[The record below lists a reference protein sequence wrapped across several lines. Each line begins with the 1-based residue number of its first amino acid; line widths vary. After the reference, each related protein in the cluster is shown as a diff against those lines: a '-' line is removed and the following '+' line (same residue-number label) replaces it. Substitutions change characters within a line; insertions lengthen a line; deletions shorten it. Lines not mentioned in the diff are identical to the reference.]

1 MILFLKKVFLLRS
14 VNKANRPQIPCAT
27 NENRGNET
35 GNKFPTPVKK
45 PKLVRLVHITGKLFT
60 NSSGLLGTFCPQDH
74 FRQNGNHVIDLR
86 SGGIPTEGK
95 THERVSKLLFHSQ
108 SRNDVRRLQGSRRTG

>member
-45 PKLVRLVHITGKLFT
+45 PKLVSLVHITSRLFT
-60 NSSGLLGTFCPQDH
+60 ISSGLLGTFCAQDH

-86 SGGIPTEGK
+86 FGGIPTEGK
-95 THERVSKLLFHSQ
+95 PHERVGEMFFYAEGG
-108 SRNDVRRLQGSRRTG
+108 NDVRRLQ